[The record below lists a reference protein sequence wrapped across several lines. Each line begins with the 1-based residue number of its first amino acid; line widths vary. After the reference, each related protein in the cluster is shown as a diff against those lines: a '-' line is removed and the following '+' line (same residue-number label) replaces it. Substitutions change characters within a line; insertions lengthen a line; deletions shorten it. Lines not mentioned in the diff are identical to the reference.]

1 MCITCINLSIQVC
14 EEVAEEEEGDVEAEE
29 GGGAVGEDRQLLI
42 VFYSRCDRKENGC
55 IREQKVFFIV
65 REWLYT

>member
-1 MCITCINLSIQVC
+1 MCITCINLSSIYIQVC
-14 EEVAEEEEGDVEAEE
+14 EEAAEEEEGDVEAEE
-29 GGGAVGEDRQLLI
+29 GGGAGGGDRQLLI

-65 REWLYT
+65 RV

>member
-1 MCITCINLSIQVC
+1 MA
-14 EEVAEEEEGDVEAEE
+14 AEEEEGDVEAEE
-29 GGGAVGEDRQLLI
+29 GGGAVGGDRQLLI

-65 REWLYT
+65 RV